1 MAELYP
7 FYLKA
12 AAAWGI
18 VSALSPLSKGRTQ
31 SFNLQ
36 EADPRPEA

>member
-1 MAELYP
+1 MAGLYP
-7 FYLKA
+7 FYLKGA
-12 AAAWGI
+12 AVGI

-36 EADPRPEA
+36 EADPRPGA